1 MQNQNTDPQKKN
13 KAYTAAALRALVSGY
28 LIYLGFQIMTNQDTT
43 MPVTT
48 ARLLGSVMIL
58 AALLFAG
65 YVLYRLKTD
74 LTAAQKPA
82 EPSDTEQEKGDE
94 A

>member
-48 ARLLGSVMIL
+48 ARLLGSIMIL

-82 EPSDTEQEKGDE
+82 EPEQEKGDE